1 MSIVVGLVQ
10 YNSAFH
16 HFLPYSV
23 GLLQACVAA
32 FAPEPE
38 RYRFLLPRVFAGP
51 LAAEALAL
59 AEADVVAFSVYVW
72 NIERSLALA
81 RRLKEQNP
89 QCLIVFGGPQV
100 PDRAEGFLRAH
111 PQVDLCCHGEGEAAF
126 VALLEALPDWPGPAI
141 AGLSWLGA
149 DGHFNHTPRTPRR
162 KELAELPSPYL
173 TGVFEP
179 LMAAYPGTPWAALW
193 ETNRGCPF
201 TCTFCDWGSATQA
214 KVHRFDTE
222 RLKME
227 LDWFANQRIGY
238 IFCCDANFGILKRD
252 LELARHAVALKQC
265 TGFPGA
271 LAVQNAKNVS
281 ERTFEIQC
289 LLARAGLDAYV
300 TISLQSLHEPT
311 LKASGRAN
319 ISLRDFA
326 TLQARLRREGVHT
339 YTDLILGLPEETY
352 DSFVDGLCTVIEQG
366 QYHAVNVF
374 IADIL
379 PNAPM
384 ADSDYRERYG
394 LQTVRVPAVSYQT
407 PVQRDPDGLSE
418 FQQLVMA
425 THAMPAADW
434 RRAHVLLWLA
444 QLLLFKPGLL
454 RIPMLLLQH
463 LGGVGLR
470 QQLEAFLTPADSPL
484 LQAIV
489 QALMQQARAIQQ
501 GQPVFVPWRRASD
514 GQLSWHT
521 ANEVLLAQLVQQ
533 GQLAVFYPEAERLLR
548 QLWLQSSLP
557 PGVLDDALFHS
568 AAILHLHHQL
578 DLPGLSY
585 QTRWNVWDCYQN
597 LLQAEPVVL
606 KPQQRH
612 YSKPWAGAPFQLKWR
627 EATPPSGPPV

>member
-23 GLLQACVAA
+23 GLLQACVVAL
-32 FAPEPE
+32 APDPA

-51 LAAEALAL
+51 LEAEARAL
-59 AEADVVAFSVYVW
+59 AGANVVAFSVYVW

-81 RRLKEQNP
+81 RRLKAQSP

-100 PDRAEGFLRAH
+100 PDQAEGFLREH

-126 VALLEALPDWPGPAI
+126 VALLEALPDWQGQAI
-141 AGLSWLGA
+141 AGLSWLDA
-149 DGHFNHTPRTPRR
+149 DGHFQTTPRASRR
-162 KELAELPSPYL
+162 KALSDLPSPYL

-179 LMAAYPGTPWAALW
+179 LMAAYPDTPWAALW

-214 KVHRFDTE
+214 KVHRFDTQ
-222 RLKME
+222 RLKAE
-227 LDWFANQRIGY
+227 LDWFADKRIGY
-238 IFCCDANFGILKRD
+238 IFCCDANFGILRRD
-252 LELARHAVALKQC
+252 LELARHAVDLKQR

-319 ISLRDFA
+319 ISLSDFA
-326 TLQARLRREGVHT
+326 ALQARLRREGVHT

-352 DSFVDGLCTVIEQG
+352 DSFADGLATVIEQG

-384 ADSDYRERYG
+384 ADPAYRERYG

-407 PVQRDPDGLSE
+407 PVQADLDGIIE
-418 FQQLVMA
+418 YQQLVVA
-425 THAMPAADW
+425 TRAMPAADW
-434 RRAHVLLWLA
+434 RRAHVLLWLT

-463 LGGVGLR
+463 LGGLSLR
-470 QQLEAFLTPADSPL
+470 QQLEAFLSAADSPL
-484 LQAIV
+484 LQVMV
-489 QALMQQARAIQQ
+489 QALMQQAQAIQR
-501 GQPVFVPWRRASD
+501 GQPVFVPWRRSAD
-514 GQLSWHT
+514 GQLIWHT
-521 ANEVLLAQLVQQ
+521 ANEVLLAQLVQN

-548 QLWLQSSLP
+548 QLWQQSELP
-557 PGVLDDALFHS
+557 LSALDDALFHS

-578 DLPGLSY
+578 DLAGLSY
-585 QTRWNVWDCYQN
+585 QTRWNIWDSYQN

-606 KPQQRH
+606 QPQQRH
-612 YSKPWAGAPFQLKWR
+612 YSKAWAGAPFQLKWR
-627 EATPPSGPPV
+627 EATPPSGPPA

>member
-23 GLLQACVAA
+23 GLLQACVMA

-51 LAAEALAL
+51 LAAEACAL

-81 RRLKEQNP
+81 RLLKAQNP

-111 PQVDLCCHGEGEAAF
+111 PQVDLCAHGEGEATF
-126 VALLEALPDWPGPAI
+126 VTLLEALPDWQTKDI
-141 AGLSWLGA
+141 AGLSWLDA
-149 DGHFNHTPRTPRR
+149 EGHFQTTPRAPRR

-179 LMAAYPGTPWAALW
+179 LMAAYPETSWAALW

-222 RLKME
+222 RLKAE
-227 LDWFANQRIGY
+227 LDWFADKRIGY
-238 IFCCDANFGILKRD
+238 IFCCDANFGILRRD
-252 LELARHAVALKQC
+252 LELAQHAADLKQR

-281 ERTFEIQC
+281 KRTFEIQC

-311 LKASGRAN
+311 LKASGRSN
-319 ISLRDFA
+319 ISLSDFA

-352 DSFVDGLCTVIEQG
+352 DSFVDGLCTVVEQG

-384 ADSDYRERYG
+384 ADPAYCERYG

-407 PVQRDPDGLSE
+407 PVQRDSDGITE
-418 FQQLVMA
+418 FQQLVIA
-425 THAMPAADW
+425 TAAMPAADW
-434 RRAHVLLWLA
+434 RRAHVLLWLT

-463 LGGVGLR
+463 LGGVSLR
-470 QQLEAFLTPADSPL
+470 QQLENFVNAADSPL
-484 LQAIV
+484 LQAMV
-489 QALMQQARAIQQ
+489 QALHQQARAIQQ
-501 GQPVFVPWRRASD
+501 GQPVFVPWRRAAD
-514 GQLSWHT
+514 DQLTWHT
-521 ANEVLLAQLVQQ
+521 ANEAVLAQLVQQ

-548 QLWLQSSLP
+548 QLWQQSELP
-557 PGVLDDALFHS
+557 LTVLDDALFHS

-597 LLQAEPVVL
+597 LLQAEPVQL
-606 KPQQRH
+606 QPQQRH
-612 YSKPWAGAPFQLKWR
+612 YSKSWSGAPFQLRWR
-627 EATPPSGPPV
+627 ELNLPAAPTV